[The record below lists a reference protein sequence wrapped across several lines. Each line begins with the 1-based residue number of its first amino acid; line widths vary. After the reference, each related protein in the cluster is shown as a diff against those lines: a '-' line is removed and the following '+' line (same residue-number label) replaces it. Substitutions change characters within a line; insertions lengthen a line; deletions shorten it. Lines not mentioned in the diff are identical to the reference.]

1 MAAKKTATKKA
12 GKGPRGPVL
21 RTVTLRELTATLKGD
36 QDAVIQVSRRSVIAY
51 LEKKN
56 RDSIEF

>member
-1 MAAKKTATKKA
+1 MADKKTATKKG

-21 RTVTLRELTATLKGD
+21 RTVTLKELTATLKGD
-36 QDAVIQVSRRSVIAY
+36 QDAVIQVSRRSVITF

-56 RDSIEF
+56 RESLNF